1 MSQGVIVQHH
11 NIILYTTE
19 REDSELLIKV
29 LIEHFDKVLVV
40 TALPEL
46 EKQLKD
52 ETPKIIL
59 IDATSF
65 QRSLMIYYSSLKS
78 VLVGQTCEHFIVSV
92 VSAREENEAYEAYD
106 NDIIDDYIITNPLY
120 EKKRAVV
127 VCSNLLTKLG
137 IGLKKNA
144 ALDYI
149 YNKESYAK
157 EIRETVLHG
166 LELKERLRLSFEES
180 ITDVEHSISKATE
193 QIKLKHNVNINL
205 DVVKNILASIRSNEI
220 RPRLVE
226 LQSKALDLLSGLI
239 SDVENIAQESNEA
252 AQSDKNEQVHPP
264 ASFNKLYNASNADAV
279 KELDKVQG
287 DNKAAAIN
295 ILLVEDD
302 PISIHLTNTLLHK
315 YKLNVQTAST
325 GRTALICLNNIRF
338 DIVLLDV
345 SLPDTNGLYILGQM
359 KQGNGKNVDTPL
371 IMLTGNKNK
380 QIVKKAIE
388 LGAKGYLIKPL
399 TQGVVAKLFKEN
411 NIPLIEKR

>member
-1 MSQGVIVQHH
+1 MKH

-29 LIEHFDKVLVV
+29 LIEHFDKLLVV

-127 VCSNLLTKLG
+127 VCSHLLTKLG
-137 IGLKKNA
+137 VGLKKNA

-157 EIRETVLHG
+157 DIRETVLHG

-180 ITDVEHSISKATE
+180 ITDVEHSISQATE

-239 SDVENIAQESNEA
+239 SDVENIAQESNDTV
-252 AQSDKNEQVHPP
+252 QSDKSGQAHPP
-264 ASFNKLYNASNADAV
+264 TSFNKLYNASNADV
-279 KELDKVQG
+279 IKELDKVQE
-287 DNKAAAIN
+287 DNKSAAIN

-359 KQGNGKNVDTPL
+359 KQGSGKNIDTPL

>member
-1 MSQGVIVQHH
+1 MQHH

>member
-1 MSQGVIVQHH
+1 VQHH

-40 TALPEL
+40 TVLPEL
-46 EKQLKD
+46 DKQLKD
-52 ETPKIIL
+52 GTPKIIL
-59 IDATSF
+59 IDTISL

-78 VLVGQTCEHFIVSV
+78 VLVEQTCEHFIVSV
-92 VSAREENEAYEAYD
+92 VSAGEENEAYEAYD

-120 EKKRAVV
+120 EKKRAIV

-166 LELKERLRLSFEES
+166 LELKEKLRLSFEES

-193 QIKLKHNVNINL
+193 QIKLKHHVNINF

-239 SDVENIAQESNEA
+239 SDVENIAQETNEA
-252 AQSDKNEQVHPP
+252 AQSDKSGQVHPP
-264 ASFNKLYNASNADAV
+264 TSFNKLYNASNADAV
-279 KELDKVQG
+279 KELDKVQE
-287 DNKAAAIN
+287 DNKSAAIN

-302 PISIHLTNTLLHK
+302 PISIHLTNLLLNN
-315 YKLNVQTAST
+315 YKLNVRTVSS

-411 NIPLIEKR
+411 NIPLIEKK

>member
-1 MSQGVIVQHH
+1 MQHH

-252 AQSDKNEQVHPP
+252 AQSDKSEQVHPP
-264 ASFNKLYNASNADAV
+264 TSFNKLYNASNADAV
-279 KELDKVQG
+279 KELDKIQG
-287 DNKAAAIN
+287 DNKSAAIN

-359 KQGNGKNVDTPL
+359 KQGNGKNFDTPL

>member
-1 MSQGVIVQHH
+1 MQHH

-264 ASFNKLYNASNADAV
+264 TSFNKLYNASNADAV
-279 KELDKVQG
+279 KELDKIQG
-287 DNKAAAIN
+287 DNKSAAIN

>member
-252 AQSDKNEQVHPP
+252 AQSDKSEQVHPP
-264 ASFNKLYNASNADAV
+264 TSFNKLYNASNADAV
-279 KELDKVQG
+279 KELDKIQG
-287 DNKAAAIN
+287 DNKSAAIN

-359 KQGNGKNVDTPL
+359 KQGNGKNFDTPL